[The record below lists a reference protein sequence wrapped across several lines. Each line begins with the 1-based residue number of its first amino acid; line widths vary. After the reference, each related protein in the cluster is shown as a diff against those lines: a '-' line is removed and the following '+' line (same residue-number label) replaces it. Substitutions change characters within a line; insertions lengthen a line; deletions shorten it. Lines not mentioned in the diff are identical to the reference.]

1 MIKSVQ
7 HIPMGVSAGKTSLG
21 CDIGRAMMV
30 PRGDLFP
37 LLIVGLEPQNLPNHR
52 VDRLKDCVWVEDMLD
67 PRRPTGMSMV
77 LRINGL

>member
-37 LLIVGLEPQNLPNHR
+37 ALAPESSNW
-52 VDRLKDCVWVEDMLD
+52 VDNFL
-67 PRRPTGMSMV
+67 
-77 LRINGL
+77 